1 MNHNETPT
9 PKSEELE
16 TDSEP
21 RASSKWSILEKMA
34 DKYDAGERGRIDQ
47 MKDNLSQDQFG
58 ESSRYRY
65 EQIDIPPS
73 TLRKIGRLALDR
85 LGIHFARSET
95 RRRREAMAVAVQEY
109 DAEQEEAQ
117 RRLEEQIE
125 YQRREM
131 EREAARK
138 KASFEKEKAS
148 FEKDFVDEMELYRK
162 QKQKRFQIQRIQEI
176 IEQDL
181 NQRLLTVSSLENE
194 VLAGNPEVDKA
205 ILSYAG
211 TEVQVYTLRGIPFSM
226 ISHDVE
232 YRKVG
237 SKDPNHIGVQ
247 TSKRLVE
254 DPGIWAQS
262 ESEAMQDDGFGAK
275 GGNAR
280 GNVISTSYINSESN
294 LDGRVSNTS
303 GHADLCYGFSHING
317 GELLFTSQT
326 DGGTS
331 NIISKDT
338 ESLLDETDLQ
348 TIDSLEGASDR
359 GPYNEFLIRR
369 YSETGEARRPD
380 YVITENGEITDDML
394 RHATFFRIPI
404 VNIDRAAYEEKME
417 HRAAN
422 ALNSV
427 NGDSTYEEISAAID
441 KIKTTSKYSK
451 KMKVETRVGDGREK
465 LVFELRYHD
474 HDKLFQGDE
483 INKKIID
490 LGKLEIEKRID
501 FIASELQKATEACH
515 QATREGQIYYFSSD
529 SIEEIIQC
537 DVLDYQ
543 NGKHYTEIGEEPWRG
558 FAPGNPNTIKF
569 AFRMKDSTRY
579 VCTEIV
585 DGERRTANE
594 SNKKDVENSDSSY
607 YDKIYPLIMAYMNA
621 TRENRKKCLL
631 DKKLTNQTLYSK
643 I

>member
-117 RRLEEQIE
+117 RRLEEQTE

-237 SKDPNHIGVQ
+237 SKDSNHIGVQ

-294 LDGRVSNTS
+294 LDGRVGNTS

-380 YVITENGEITDDML
+380 YVITENYVRFSCKQL
-394 RHATFFRIPI
+394 FFNFRIITP
-404 VNIDRAAYEEKME
+404 V
-417 HRAAN
+417 
-422 ALNSV
+422 
-427 NGDSTYEEISAAID
+427 AI
-441 KIKTTSKYSK
+441 
-451 KMKVETRVGDGREK
+451 
-465 LVFELRYHD
+465 
-474 HDKLFQGDE
+474 
-483 INKKIID
+483 
-490 LGKLEIEKRID
+490 
-501 FIASELQKATEACH
+501 KAT
-515 QATREGQIYYFSSD
+515 
-529 SIEEIIQC
+529 
-537 DVLDYQ
+537 YQ
-543 NGKHYTEIGEEPWRG
+543 FCQFLFVMVNLV
-558 FAPGNPNTIKF
+558 A
-569 AFRMKDSTRY
+569 
-579 VCTEIV
+579 
-585 DGERRTANE
+585 
-594 SNKKDVENSDSSY
+594 
-607 YDKIYPLIMAYMNA
+607 
-621 TRENRKKCLL
+621 
-631 DKKLTNQTLYSK
+631 
-643 I
+643 